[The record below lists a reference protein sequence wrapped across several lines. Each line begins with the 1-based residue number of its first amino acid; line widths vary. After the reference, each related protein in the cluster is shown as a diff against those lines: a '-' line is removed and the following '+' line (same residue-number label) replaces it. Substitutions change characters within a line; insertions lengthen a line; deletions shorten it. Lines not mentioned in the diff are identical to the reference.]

1 MTIKIFIIRTQK
13 IISLIGIGENI
24 YQAYRGQSK
33 SGDSMETSM
42 TEVLWR
48 VRVDHLGWCHFVG
61 RETNINLLYLDLEL
75 RSVMKKVVS

>member
-1 MTIKIFIIRTQK
+1 
-13 IISLIGIGENI
+13 
-24 YQAYRGQSK
+24 
-33 SGDSMETSM
+33 METSM